1 MTKFHRVKS
10 FMRRSPNSRSSAFE
24 NTTAALR
31 AYVRNKNRI
40 RVKAV
45 SRRVT
50 Q

>member
-1 MTKFHRVKS
+1 MTKLHRVKS

-31 AYVRNKNRI
+31 DYVRKHKRI
-40 RVKAV
+40 RVKAI

-50 Q
+50 G